1 MQNLKSQ
8 LFLKVTILVVFSLIK
23 NYNNLDYCCCL
34 FRKDPFRGFLNLNNK
49 IMSFD
54 HTYYDKESMGY
65 KMINQ
70 CYRQNNGFPSFENIN
85 NLKNNIFTKDI
96 DECEKECQLFVLD
109 LNEKY
114 NIIQEQNRDLEAKRL
129 NKNKRQLESFLQKKI
144 LKNSDNLYSKRPRNK
159 NNISKNDKKVNKNID
174 KPSVDPSNIKKRG
187 FSFVSSHCSENKNF
201 NFNDSDLYDLSSDSD
216 NIEGLSYL
224 DINNP
229 KYNIQM
235 LIDKEKMNSK

>member
-1 MQNLKSQ
+1 MIILKSQ
-8 LFLKVTILVVFSLIK
+8 FTLKIILLIVNILIK
-23 NYNNLDYCCCL
+23 YYNTLEYCCCL
-34 FRKDPFRGFLNLNNK
+34 FRKDPFRGFLNFDNK

-96 DECEKECQLFVLD
+96 KACDRECQLFLWD

-114 NIIQEQNRDLEAKRL
+114 NILQEQNRDLEAKRL
-129 NKNKRQLESFLQKKI
+129 NKNKKKLESFLQKKI
-144 LKNSDNLYSKRPRNK
+144 IKNSEYLYSGKPFERNK
-159 NNISKNDKKVNKNID
+159 NSEKKNNKKNDIKKID
-174 KPSVDPSNIKKRG
+174 KSILEPHNNKRSFYFSTMMNEKISN
-187 FSFVSSHCSENKNF
+187 SF
-201 NFNDSDLYDLSSDSD
+201 DSDLFDFSSDSD
-216 NIEGLSYL
+216 NIEGLSHL

-235 LIDKEKMNSK
+235 LIEKEKINSK